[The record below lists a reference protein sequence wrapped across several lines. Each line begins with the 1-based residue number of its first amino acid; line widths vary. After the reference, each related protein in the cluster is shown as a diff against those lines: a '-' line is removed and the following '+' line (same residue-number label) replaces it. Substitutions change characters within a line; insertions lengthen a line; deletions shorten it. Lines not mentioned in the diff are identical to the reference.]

1 MSFASVDRSNST
13 NTASNEINRNNPIRN
28 IRINPK
34 NLDDNKKFAEEIPRE
49 FKYNSFFGKLKF
61 WNRAS
66 RDRWSWDKIP
76 EDAKDLDAK
85 FDCRNHQSI
94 VTLAADKASEK
105 LKSDSIDYL
114 DKNRSRMKENDTYT
128 DRDAEDDVII
138 SKRALLAKK

>member
-1 MSFASVDRSNST
+1 MSFVGLERKNAET
-13 NTASNEINRNNPIRN
+13 NVRN
-28 IRINPK
+28 ISINPRI
-34 NLDDNKKFAEEIPRE
+34 LDDSKSFEEEIPTEFRTSRE
-49 FKYNSFFGKLKF
+49 NIKNFFKRQFDEKPWMNVV
-61 WNRAS
+61 
-66 RDRWSWDKIP
+66 